1 MYDCK
6 GKILYI
12 TAQTPT
18 GKGETFILT
27 ELIMLINIGAQLLI
41 IPRNPI
47 KKIFHEEAHVVLKDS
62 KLVPLISF
70 KIVLYSLL
78 FIIKNTRLT
87 YKLIKDIFTNSRKL
101 GISLKNL
108 VVLPKTLYLS
118 KILKDIG
125 IRHIHSH
132 WGSTT
137 STMAYIFSKITTIPW
152 SFTLHRWDIKENNLL
167 KNKIKSAEFVR
178 CISEHGKKELIEIV
192 GYGYE
197 HKIFI
202 VHMGVN
208 CDSFNAKKSDRKKE
222 FIIIVPANL
231 IPVKG
236 HIYLLK
242 ACSLLINQGVRDFKC
257 YFFGEG
263 ILRRQLLSY
272 IDTKKL
278 NGFIEVHGQI
288 THRKLMEM
296 YAKKQVDVVIMPSI
310 NTPDGDHEGIPVS
323 LMEAMIF
330 RIPVIST
337 NTGGIPELLRN
348 GNGIIVEEKNSKQL
362 AEAILRIKN
371 EIINTIELSERGR
384 TIVRNEF
391 NIEKNSRTMLNYF
404 KNIYH

>member
-47 KKIFHEEAHVVLKDS
+47 KKIFHEEAPVVLKDS

-152 SFTLHRWDIKENNLL
+152 SFTLHRWDIKENNL
-167 KNKIKSAEFVR
+167 
-178 CISEHGKKELIEIV
+178 
-192 GYGYE
+192 
-197 HKIFI
+197 
-202 VHMGVN
+202 
-208 CDSFNAKKSDRKKE
+208 
-222 FIIIVPANL
+222 
-231 IPVKG
+231 
-236 HIYLLK
+236 
-242 ACSLLINQGVRDFKC
+242 
-257 YFFGEG
+257 
-263 ILRRQLLSY
+263 
-272 IDTKKL
+272 
-278 NGFIEVHGQI
+278 
-288 THRKLMEM
+288 
-296 YAKKQVDVVIMPSI
+296 
-310 NTPDGDHEGIPVS
+310 
-323 LMEAMIF
+323 
-330 RIPVIST
+330 
-337 NTGGIPELLRN
+337 
-348 GNGIIVEEKNSKQL
+348 
-362 AEAILRIKN
+362 
-371 EIINTIELSERGR
+371 
-384 TIVRNEF
+384 
-391 NIEKNSRTMLNYF
+391 
-404 KNIYH
+404 